1 MLNSLNSIQDNIRKI
16 DANIDI
22 LSEIDMFRRYYNI
35 DSNYSFNNFWIDHIT
50 KRQKAAFV
58 FCVFDDFDLM

>member
-35 DSNYSFNNFWIDHIT
+35 DNNYSFNSFWIDHIT
-50 KRQKAAFV
+50 KR
-58 FCVFDDFDLM
+58 

>member
-50 KRQKAAFV
+50 KR
-58 FCVFDDFDLM
+58 